1 MILPAFLIL
10 GVCLALGSWQ
20 LVVWLGEIR
29 DKNEKYKAARAYA
42 TERKKP
48 LLVVGGPWGG
58 RRLRHRLKMPAH
70 GSGDVC
76 LDIDGNAITGQPNAV
91 IASIT
96 HIPFADKRFG
106 AVFASHVLEHLPTAD
121 DAKRALTEL
130 DRIAETVFIAYP
142 SRQSIAGW
150 FVPGHHLW
158 VWRKGK
164 ITYVKQRG
172 GAHRSKKKYQLES
185 IR

>member
-1 MILPAFLIL
+1 MLSVLLIS
-10 GVCLALGSWQ
+10 GICLALGSWQ
-20 LVVWLGEIR
+20 LAVWLGEIR
-29 DKNEKYKAARAYA
+29 DKNRKYNNARDYA
-42 TERKKP
+42 DERKKP

-58 RRLRHRLKMPAH
+58 RRLRYRLKIPAH

-96 HIPFADKRFG
+96 HIPFADKIFG
-106 AVFASHVLEHLPTAD
+106 AVFASHVLEHLPTVD
-121 DAKRALTEL
+121 DAKRALVEL
-130 DRIAETVFIAYP
+130 DRVAETVFIAYP
-142 SRQSIAGW
+142 SKQSIAGW

-164 ITYVKQRG
+164 ITYVKQRRG
-172 GAHRSKKKYQLES
+172 NHCGKEQYQLES